1 MAERVRAIMEAMVP
15 EFEDLRKRG
24 LCDEG
29 EVKALVKRR
38 EAAEY
43 RLARRAP
50 TKEDF
55 LHAIQL
61 EMNLAALIRLRRK
74 RMGMPKR
81 GASDFAVRKRV
92 HFIYDRALRR
102 FKGDETLWLQW
113 ADYAEKTS
121 ARARLGRLF
130 AKALA
135 LLPNSSALWIRAASW
150 ELESRQNLSGARRL
164 LQRALRMNGTDG
176 ELWHC
181 YFRLE
186 LLCLHKL
193 HARRKQL
200 GLVSDE
206 GGEDDDGD
214 EEEEGEDGGEEEDEE
229 EDIVLDGED
238 DGGDGDI
245 LSALKALDGSEDD
258 AEGGDGSEDDDEDD
272 DDEDDED
279 DDEEDDDDAGDGG
292 MSGDAGDGEHGATD
306 ESDDVEGSSIGK
318 LELPWLVFK
327 HLKSSLPTD
336 VAVQLRC
343 LRTCFDFPRT
353 KPLRQRIE
361 RSLCTSHKA
370 SPEAAIGLA
379 AMPFERLTDEH
390 WSEAHAAAVRIGL
403 KRFESFVGGTRSGG
417 NGGAKDGGDGGS
429 GGSGAVWEA
438 YGAWLESLLRHP
450 RVPSSVASKL
460 RRRCV
465 SASSRAHE
473 SGVALPRT
481 YARWALLRLLG
492 TGASRGLVGAA
503 GLAELATQPEA
514 LRQLIDHAL
523 LSPGSGA
530 NGAAEEEDDQEEDD
544 DEKGQRAASG
554 SSGDGVAASV
564 APVASLRAALK
575 ICSSGLRR
583 PSTSTTTSVAS
594 TATASA
600 SAATSSIPP
609 LHFTQ
614 LLLLISLQV
623 QLGFSHAVATTTA
636 GGAAAQ
642 VDADAND
649 ADDGD
654 DAAVAAMNP
663 PKRRKRSAGETPRS
677 PEGRLVASP
686 WSPSSG
692 VKLTKP
698 SAAAPAADLLALLAP
713 FGEAGLVLA
722 RRHVSPSGASAS
734 SSARAAAAARAAET
748 AEVTLGVWT
757 VWIRLAMATP
767 TALTRPTALLEL
779 LQRGVNS
786 LRGRGGALQTLVTGW
801 LCARFGPRTVRALAP
816 KITALPATPLSA
828 FEALLVKLTRDLDA
842 PTAAPGNTTPV
853 ASSSD
858 AAAATRSLF
867 EAALS
872 EHGHEACSLW
882 RRYAQWHK
890 RRGEFAQASAV
901 HARALR
907 SLDTSL
913 HQQLIEG

>member
-1 MAERVRAIMEAMVP
+1 MV
-15 EFEDLRKRG
+15 
-24 LCDEG
+24 
-29 EVKALVKRR
+29 A
-38 EAAEY
+38 
-43 RLARRAP
+43 
-50 TKEDF
+50 
-55 LHAIQL
+55 
-61 EMNLAALIRLRRK
+61 
-74 RMGMPKR
+74 
-81 GASDFAVRKRV
+81 
-92 HFIYDRALRR
+92 
-102 FKGDETLWLQW
+102 
-113 ADYAEKTS
+113 
-121 ARARLGRLF
+121 
-130 AKALA
+130 
-135 LLPNSSALWIRAASW
+135 
-150 ELESRQNLSGARRL
+150 
-164 LQRALRMNGTDG
+164 
-176 ELWHC
+176 
-181 YFRLE
+181 
-186 LLCLHKL
+186 
-193 HARRKQL
+193 
-200 GLVSDE
+200 
-206 GGEDDDGD
+206 
-214 EEEEGEDGGEEEDEE
+214 DGGAD
-229 EDIVLDGED
+229 
-238 DGGDGDI
+238 
-245 LSALKALDGSEDD
+245 
-258 AEGGDGSEDDDEDD
+258 
-272 DDEDDED
+272 
-279 DDEEDDDDAGDGG
+279 
-292 MSGDAGDGEHGATD
+292 D
-306 ESDDVEGSSIGK
+306 ESDVEGTSIGK

-353 KPLRQRIE
+353 KPLRQQSKGAFAHRT
-361 RSLCTSHKA
+361 RPLGGGHW
-370 SPEAAIGLA
+370 LA
-379 AMPFERLTDEH
+379 AMPFERHRRALVGG
-390 WSEAHAAAVRIGL
+390 HAAAVRIGL

-417 NGGAKDGGDGGS
+417 NGGAKVCGD

-473 SGVALPRT
+473 RGVALPRT

-523 LSPGSGA
+523 LSPGGGA
-530 NGAAEEEDDQEEDD
+530 NGAAEEEDDQEEEDD
-544 DEKGQRAASG
+544 GKGQRAASG
-554 SSGDGVAASV
+554 GSGGGSGDGVAASL

-575 ICSSGLRR
+575 ICSFGLRR
-583 PSTSTTTSVAS
+583 PSTSTTTSVAP

-623 QLGFSHAVATTTA
+623 QLGFSHAVATATA

-654 DAAVAAMNP
+654 DAAVADKNP

-677 PEGRLVASP
+677 PEGRLLASP

-692 VKLTKP
+692 VKPTKP
-698 SAAAPAADLLALLAP
+698 SAAAAAADP
-713 FGEAGLVLA
+713 RPAGTLWRGRPGVGAATRGPLA
-722 RRHVSPSGASAS
+722 RPPAVCARRRRRSRCRDSRGHFGRLDRVDPPSDSDAN
-734 SSARAAAAARAAET
+734 RAHPADA
-748 AEVTLGVWT
+748 V
-757 VWIRLAMATP
+757 
-767 TALTRPTALLEL
+767 LEL
-779 LQRGVNS
+779 LQRGVNN

-853 ASSSD
+853 ASSSAD
-858 AAAATRSLF
+858 AAATRSLF

-907 SLDTSL
+907 SLDASL
-913 HQQLIEG
+913 HQQLVEG